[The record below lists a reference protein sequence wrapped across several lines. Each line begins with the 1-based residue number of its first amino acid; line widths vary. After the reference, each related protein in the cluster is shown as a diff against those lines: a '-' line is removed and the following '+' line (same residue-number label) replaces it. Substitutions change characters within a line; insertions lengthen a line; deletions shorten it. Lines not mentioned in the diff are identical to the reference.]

1 MAGRRRS
8 HEAALARSRFLGEAG
23 VSARYAVGTNNT
35 VVIDECSPAQS
46 SVRALLALLALNDE
60 PLEDYPF
67 NHTNASGLVTYSF
80 TVSPRRDVLLIV
92 STAPDNIA
100 RRLLK
105 AEAGFRFTGEARSP
119 AWEHVHRL
127 EHVPSGAVVI
137 STEDRGTL
145 AGVRFAVR
153 EDMPA
158 FTHQNLGVPVTAR
171 EQEMF
176 EYVDSLSSD
185 VRALLAALFVRLT
198 ASDRRTWAV
207 GAFFEDPLDRPPAP
221 WWDQDPVRDGRRFLR
236 EVGGTWELRWTG
248 PPFPGDIVAALTHPV
263 CGLRGA
269 SARGEVDARERE
281 IVFGKARLL
290 LRPN

>member
-8 HEAALARSRFLGEAG
+8 HEAAAARARFLGEAG
-23 VSARYAVGTNNT
+23 VSARYAVGTNTT
-35 VVIDECSPAQS
+35 VVIDECSPAQR

-60 PLEDYPF
+60 PLEKYPF

-80 TVSPRRDVLLIV
+80 TLSPRRGALLIV
-92 STAPDNIA
+92 SRAPDNIA
-100 RRLLK
+100 RRILG
-105 AEAGFRFTGEARSP
+105 AEAGFRFAGEAVTT
-119 AWEHVHRL
+119 AGEYIYRL
-127 EHVPSGAVVI
+127 VHVPSGAVVI

-145 AGVRFAVR
+145 AGVRFAMR
-153 EDMPA
+153 EDVPP
-158 FTHQNLGVPVTAR
+158 FTAQDLGVPVTAR

-176 EYVDSLSSD
+176 EYVDGLSSD
-185 VRALLAALFVRLT
+185 VRALLAALFVRLS

-207 GAFFEDPLDRPPAP
+207 GAFFGDPLRRPPAP
-221 WWDQDPVRDGRRFLR
+221 WWDPNPLRDEHRSLR
-236 EVGGTWELRWTG
+236 EIGARWELRWTG
-248 PPFPGDIVAALTHPV
+248 PPFPGDIVAALTQPV

-269 SARGEVDARERE
+269 SAHGQVDARERE